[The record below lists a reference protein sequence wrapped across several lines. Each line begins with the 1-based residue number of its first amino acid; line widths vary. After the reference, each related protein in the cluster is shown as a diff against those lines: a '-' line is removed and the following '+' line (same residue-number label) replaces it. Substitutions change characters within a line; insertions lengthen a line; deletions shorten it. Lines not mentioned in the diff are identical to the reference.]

1 MYDNFLKYL
10 FRDDITWNLLGL
22 KGKGK
27 TNVASVFV
35 KEAVD
40 RGYHVYTNIHFF
52 DVEDVGKAIN
62 KGLLAKRSDGKAYKK
77 VPEEVHVC
85 SSLKELLLGL
95 CSEHRKVT
103 IIDEAGIHA
112 DSTSAMS
119 KSTRTIKQLNR
130 IIRHFDSSFGLI
142 TQTKGSISPDLREK
156 GLDVELNV
164 IMTGSKRYLQCG
176 KRSEYKDEDSG
187 EIRAGFP
194 IVSTF
199 GPIPLAEYPYDSKF
213 PSGFSIDVD
222 LKDALDKLSKLRS
235 TIDVVGGRGYEII
248 KNLK

>member
-1 MYDNFLKYL
+1 MYNKFINYL
-10 FRDDITWNLLGL
+10 FKEDITWNLLGL

-27 TNVASVFV
+27 TNVASLLI

-52 DVEDVGKAIN
+52 TLSQIPIAIG
-62 KGLLAKRSDGKAYKK
+62 KGLLAKRHDGISYKK

-85 SSLKELLLGL
+85 SSLRELLLGL
-95 CSEHRKVT
+95 CNEQKKVT
-103 IIDEAGIHA
+103 ILDEGGIHA
-112 DSTSAMS
+112 DSSSATS

-130 IIRHFDSSFGLI
+130 IIRHFDSSFGII
-142 TQTKGSISPDLREK
+142 TQTKGSLPPDLREK

-164 IMTGSKRYLQCG
+164 EMRYGQRYLQCG
-176 KRSEYKDEDSG
+176 KRGEYRDEDTG
-187 EIRAGFP
+187 ETKAFFP

-199 GPIPLAEYPYDSKF
+199 GPLPLAEYPFDSKF

-222 LKDALDKLSKLRS
+222 LKGVLDQLSKLPS
-235 TIDVVGGRGYEII
+235 TINVISGEGRKIIEEIH
-248 KNLK
+248 